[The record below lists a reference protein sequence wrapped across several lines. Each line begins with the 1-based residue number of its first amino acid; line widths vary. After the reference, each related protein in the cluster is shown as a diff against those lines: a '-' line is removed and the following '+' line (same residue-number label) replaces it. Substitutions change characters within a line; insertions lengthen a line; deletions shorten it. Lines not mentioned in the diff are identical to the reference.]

1 MKEDHLKKL
10 QQFRGQLCICFR
22 KRAAAAFNLIDAL
35 ASAVKV
41 ESPIELS
48 QSPAFERKYA
58 SVYDVL
64 TESELDGDHSKVW
77 GVELTGLILQGGIPA
92 LEGVE

>member
-1 MKEDHLKKL
+1 MQKLKLLHNRGVKSPTENV
-10 QQFRGQLCICFR
+10 QQFQSQLYACFP

-35 ASAVKV
+35 ASAEQV

-58 SVYDVL
+58 SVPPVG
-64 TESELDGDHSKVW
+64 LDC
-77 GVELTGLILQGGIPA
+77 LF
-92 LEGVE
+92 